1 MTTIWYNDIEN
12 VSLSLTDPNTWWAVS
27 NVPWVSSPKINAW
40 TSVYNEQWWWG
51 SGIAWWST
59 DVKWTP
65 YNWSISWSSWSIS
78 LPDWTSISISWWS
91 QSITSSTY
99 LYVDTTDWTV
109 YATTHSYEAVWE
121 NKIMIC
127 AAFPN
132 SWKNVT
138 FKAFWCADQSS
149 LTYWSNIANWTI
161 VANNIASWTIT
172 ANEIASGTIT
182 ANEIAS
188 NTITASEIA
197 SWAITSSK
205 IDSDAVT
212 ADKIDV
218 SYLSAIAANLWT
230 ITAWDISWTTITAGS
245 TSSNWIKLYPYSS
258 SQWRIAF
265 YYNWSQIWYLQ
276 WQYSSWVGSWVVM
289 LNGNYIVLD
298 WDTYMLSR
306 DTLDLSN
313 GKLRIPVWTDLY

>member
-12 VSLSLTDPNTWWAVS
+12 VSLSLTDPNTWWAIS

-65 YNWSISWSSWSIS
+65 HNWSISRSSGSIS
-78 LPDWTSISISWWS
+78 LPDWTSISISSWS
-91 QSITSSTY
+91 QSISSSTY

-109 YATTHSYEAVWE
+109 HATTHSYEAVWE

-132 SWKNVT
+132 SWKNVS

-149 LTYWSNIANWTI
+149 LTTGSNIANNTI

-197 SWAITSSK
+197 SWAITASK
-205 IDSDAVT
+205 IN
-212 ADKIDV
+212 V
-218 SYLSAIAANLWT
+218 SELSAISANLWDVTAWTITGTT
-230 ITAWDISWTTITAGS
+230 ITAWDTD
-245 TSSNWIKLYPYSS
+245 
-258 SQWRIAF
+258 
-265 YYNWSQIWYLQ
+265 WSA
-276 WQYSSWVGSWVVM
+276 
-289 LNGNYIVLD
+289 IVLNPSGNRID
-298 WDTYMLSR
+298 IYYWWDVVWQIYWWSNNWYEWIVLNADSVIMTGR
-306 DTLDLSN
+306 DRMDLN
-313 GKLRIPVWTDLY
+313 NAKLRIPVGDDLY

>member
-65 YNWSISWSSWSIS
+65 HNWSISWSSGSIS
-78 LPDWTSISISWWS
+78 LPDWTSISISSWS

-132 SWKNVT
+132 SWKNVS

-149 LTYWSNIANWTI
+149 LTTGSSIANNTI

-172 ANEIASGTIT
+172 ANEIASSTIT
-182 ANEIAS
+182 ANEIAG

-197 SWAITSSK
+197 SWAITASK
-205 IDSDAVT
+205 IN
-212 ADKIDV
+212 V
-218 SYLSAIAANLWT
+218 SELSAISANLWDVTAWTITGTT
-230 ITAWDISWTTITAGS
+230 ITAWDT
-245 TSSNWIKLYPYSS
+245 Y
-258 SQWRIAF
+258 
-265 YYNWSQIWYLQ
+265 WSA
-276 WQYSSWVGSWVVM
+276 
-289 LNGNYIVLD
+289 IVLNPSGNRID
-298 WDTYMLSR
+298 IYYWWDVVWQIYWWSNNWYEWIVLNADSVIMTGR
-306 DTLDLSN
+306 DRMDLN
-313 GKLRIPVWTDLY
+313 NAKLRIPVGDDLY

>member
-65 YNWSISWSSWSIS
+65 HNWSISWSSGSIS
-78 LPDWTSISISWWS
+78 LPDWTSISISSWS
-91 QSITSSTY
+91 QSISSSTY

-109 YATTHSYEAVWE
+109 HATTHSYEAVWE

-132 SWKNVT
+132 SWKNVS

-149 LTYWSNIANWTI
+149 LTTGSNIANNTI

-172 ANEIASGTIT
+172 ANEIASSTIT
-182 ANEIAS
+182 ANEIAG

-197 SWAITSSK
+197 SWAITASK
-205 IDSDAVT
+205 IN
-212 ADKIDV
+212 V
-218 SYLSAIAANLWT
+218 STLSAITGNMWDLYV
-230 ITAWDISWTTITAGS
+230 WDINNW
-245 TSSNWIKLYPYSS
+245 NWINIYPYSS
-258 SQWRIAF
+258 SQGRIQF
-265 YYNWSQIWYLQ
+265 YYNGSSVGYIE
-276 WQYSSWVGSWVVM
+276 WQYSSWVWRWVVM
-289 LNGNYIVLD
+289 LNWDYIVLD

-306 DTLDLSN
+306 DKLDLSQA
-313 GKLRIPVWTDLY
+313 KLRIPVWDNLY

>member
-65 YNWSISWSSWSIS
+65 WVWSISWTSGNLS
-78 LPDWTSISISWWS
+78 LPDWTQVSVSSWSASISAP
-91 QSITSSTY
+91 TY
-99 LYVDTTDWTV
+99 IYCDTTDWTV
-109 YATTHSYEAVWE
+109 HSTTHSYEAVWE

-138 FKAFWCADQSS
+138 FKAFWCADQNSAV
-149 LTYWSNIANWTI
+149 TWADIAAGTI

-172 ANEIASGTIT
+172 ANQIASWTIT

-188 NTITASEIA
+188 NTITASEMN
-197 SWAITSSK
+197 
-205 IDSDAVT
+205 
-212 ADKIDV
+212 V
-218 SYLSAIAANLWT
+218 SQLSAISANLWN
-230 ITAWDISWTTITAGS
+230 INSW
-245 TSSNWIKLYPYSS
+245 NWIKIYPYSS
-258 SQWRIAF
+258 SQWRIQF
-265 YYNWSQIWYLQ
+265 YYNWSTIGYID
-276 WQYSSWVGSWVVM
+276 WQYNSSVWSWVVL
-289 LNGNYIVLD
+289 LNWNYIVLD
-298 WDTYMLSR
+298 WSTYMLGR
-306 DTLDLSN
+306 NTLDLSQA
-313 GKLRIPVWTDLY
+313 KLRIPVWDNLY

>member
-65 YNWSISWSSWSIS
+65 HNWSISWSSGSIS

-109 YATTHSYEAVWE
+109 YATTHSYDAVWE
-121 NKIMIC
+121 FKIMIC

-132 SWKNVT
+132 SWKNVS

-149 LTYWSNIANWTI
+149 LTYLSNIANWTI

-182 ANEIAS
+182 ANEIAG

-205 IDSDAVT
+205 IDSGAVT
-212 ADKIDV
+212 ASKINV
-218 SYLSAIAANLWT
+218 NTLSAITGNMWDLYV
-230 ITAWDISWTTITAGS
+230 WDINNW
-245 TSSNWIKLYPYSS
+245 NWINIYPYSS
-258 SQWRIAF
+258 SQGRIQF
-265 YYNWSQIWYLQ
+265 YYNGSSVGYIE
-276 WQYSSWVGSWVVM
+276 WQYSSWVWRWVVM
-289 LNGNYIVLD
+289 LNWDYIVLD

-306 DTLDLSN
+306 DKLDLSQA
-313 GKLRIPVWTDLY
+313 KLRIPVWDNLY